1 MSADLQAL
9 DEKVKS
15 MMEKGQKM
23 IHCGKQTRDGTPQ
36 QKTSSICKVC
46 DKEGRPKDIRDHIE
60 ANHLEGVSISCDLCS
75 KTFQTRHALSSLTD
89 PDPDIPD

>member
-36 QKTSSICKVC
+36 QKTSTYYLL
-46 DKEGRPKDIRDHIE
+46 DI
-60 ANHLEGVSISCDLCS
+60 
-75 KTFQTRHALSSLTD
+75 
-89 PDPDIPD
+89 